1 MSGAA
6 SQFDIPPLSAGNL
19 KRIRFL
25 HLKKYRDAEN
35 AFLAEGARLCEE
47 ALASNVHIR
56 QAVTTDEAM
65 KNTRVAGLLSQ
76 CRRQNIPLFLA
87 MPKQFDSLSEE
98 QSPQG
103 LAFVVDKPRIQA
115 STGAEKLLL
124 AVDHL
129 QDPGNLGTI
138 LRSAEWF
145 GVSKIVLGRG
155 SVDVFNA
162 KVVRASMGAIFR
174 LSVEQG
180 VDLAAA
186 LKERKAR
193 GWRIVGA
200 AARAESLLP
209 NVAPSAKDILVIG
222 NEGDG
227 LSSPVVDVLDDVVAI
242 PGNRRSESLN
252 AAVAAS
258 ICLYHF
264 AQFER
269 DAGAAN
275 R

>member
-35 AFLAEGARLCEE
+35 AFLAEGVRLCEE

-65 KNTRVAGLLSQ
+65 KNARVAGLLSQ

-180 VDLAAA
+180 VDLARPVQVID
-186 LKERKAR
+186 LFL
-193 GWRIVGA
+193 GHNRIQLIADNYFLGVHHNI
-200 AARAESLLP
+200 L
-209 NVAPSAKDILVIG
+209 NAK
-222 NEGDG
+222 
-227 LSSPVVDVLDDVVAI
+227 
-242 PGNRRSESLN
+242 PGNQSNRQQSKDNHTESP
-252 AAVAAS
+252 S
-258 ICLYHF
+258 DPF
-264 AQFER
+264 
-269 DAGAAN
+269 AN
-275 R
+275 RQILKHRLFSPIKIPTW